1 MSVDTAATNPP
12 GSLPTTPPNTPPR
25 MDPKLRPLMVFAWIW
40 VATPFSYGI
49 YKLLQKID
57 ALFT

>member
-1 MSVDTAATNPP
+1 MSVDTEPSAAPDAP
-12 GSLPTTPPNTPPR
+12 AG
-25 MDPKLRPLMVFAWIW
+25 MDPALRPLMVFAWIW